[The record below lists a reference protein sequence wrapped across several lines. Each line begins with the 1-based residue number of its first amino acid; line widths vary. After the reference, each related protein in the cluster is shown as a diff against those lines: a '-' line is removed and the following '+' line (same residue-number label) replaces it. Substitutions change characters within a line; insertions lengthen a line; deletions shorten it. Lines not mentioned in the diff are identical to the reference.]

1 MEDRQVRNEFGL
13 DEYNAMD
20 VRRERAKQLTKLLMP
35 WILGAVAIVAVFGL
49 LGFFVSGTDTRMAS
63 DRPAATT
70 TGSGAQVPQPT
81 PR

>member
-1 MEDRQVRNEFGL
+1 MEHRKVRNEFGL

-20 VRRERAKQLTKLLMP
+20 VRRERAKRFMP

-49 LGFFVSGTDTRMAS
+49 MAFFAAGTDTRMAS

-70 TGSGAQVPQPT
+70 TGSGAQVPQPNA
-81 PR
+81 R